1 MKLLKGTR
9 VNQQEAETTPVHM
22 EGIERLILVNCSV
35 RGNEL
40 IAGYFYCDRGL
51 QAGNYK
57 LQSELGRTFIIK
69 LPDKAINLPGVG
81 QQFNY
86 PFELIEEIFQ

>member
-9 VNQQEAETTPVHM
+9 VTDAQSETTPTHLESV
-22 EGIERLILVNCSV
+22 ERLVLVNCSV
-35 RGNEL
+35 RSNEL
-40 IAGYFYCDRGL
+40 TAGYFFCDKGL

-57 LQSELGRTFIIK
+57 LLSETGRSLIVK
-69 LPDKAINLPGVG
+69 LPDQAVNLPGIG

-86 PFELIEEIFQ
+86 PFEIIEESL

>member
-9 VNQQEAETTPVHM
+9 VKDAESKATSAHLESV
-22 EGIERLILVNCSV
+22 ESLILVNCSV

-40 IAGYFYCDRGL
+40 TAGYFYCDRGL
-51 QAGNYK
+51 QSGNYR
-57 LQSELGRTFIIK
+57 LLSDNGRTFIIK
-69 LPDKAINLPGVG
+69 LPEQAVNLPGIG

-86 PFELIEEIFQ
+86 PFEIIEEIV

>member
-9 VNQQEAETTPVHM
+9 VTDTQSEGSPKHL
-22 EGIERLILVNCSV
+22 EGIDRLILVNCSV

-40 IAGYFYCDRGL
+40 TAGYFYCDRGL

-57 LQSELGRTFIIK
+57 LQSDNGRTFVVK
-69 LPDKAINLPGVG
+69 LPDQAVNLPGIG

-86 PFELIEEIFQ
+86 PFEILEEIIS

>member
-9 VNQQEAETTPVHM
+9 VADAKSEETPAHL
-22 EGIERLILVNCSV
+22 EGVDRLILVNCSV

-40 IAGYFYCDRGL
+40 TAGYFFCDKGL

-57 LQSELGRTFIIK
+57 LFSETGRSLIVK
-69 LPDKAINLPGVG
+69 LPDQAVNLPGIG

-86 PFELIEEIFQ
+86 PFEIIEESL